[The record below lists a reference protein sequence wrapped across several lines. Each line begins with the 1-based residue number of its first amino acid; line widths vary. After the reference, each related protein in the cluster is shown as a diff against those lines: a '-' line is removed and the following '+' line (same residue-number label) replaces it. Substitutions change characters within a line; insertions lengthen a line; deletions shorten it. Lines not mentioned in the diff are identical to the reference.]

1 MTTQDTATGTGES
14 TDSPAIRREDPLGS
28 IRAMAAAHNNWGRWG
43 QDDVLGTLNF
53 IDAANASRLRRW

>member
-1 MTTQDTATGTGES
+1 MTTQDTATGAGESS

-28 IRAMAAAHNNWGRWG
+28 IRAMAREHSNWGRWG

-53 IDAANASRLRRW
+53 LTEAKRR